1 MAGETP
7 SESRAVANGA
17 DDSAVSVEC
26 VRPPPAVRR
35 RVTLGASFFRLRW
48 RVAAHAGDSGD
59 NAPLSRQPEPA
70 LELVWIPISVFA
82 ALMQAIRT
90 AAQKTLNQRMSTMGT
105 TYVRSFAGLPFLV
118 VFLVAVLGIEGG
130 AAPDWQPAFFLL
142 AAAGALTQVV
152 ATALL
157 IKLFTLKTFAVGS
170 MLIKSDILMTA
181 LIGTL
186 WFSEDLSPL
195 GWLALLVVLA
205 GVLFL
210 LGARFGP
217 RAIAPGEES
226 VGGLLRGRATRV
238 ALGCALMFS
247 FSYLFV
253 REATLAI
260 GPGTFLWRG
269 GWTVVTVTGMQV
281 VALGAWLLVTE
292 PRVFTQLWP
301 NRGLVGFIGLTSALG
316 SIGWFTA
323 FALEN
328 ASYVRAVAQV
338 EAVFTILI
346 SWFYFRESVRRMEL
360 AGIVTMIVGVL
371 MFRLVD

>member
-1 MAGETP
+1 M
-7 SESRAVANGA
+7 
-17 DDSAVSVEC
+17 
-26 VRPPPAVRR
+26 
-35 RVTLGASFFRLRW
+35 
-48 RVAAHAGDSGD
+48 
-59 NAPLSRQPEPA
+59 
-70 LELVWIPISVFA
+70 ELVWIPISVFA

-130 AAPDWQPAFFLL
+130 AVPDWRPAFFLL

-292 PRVFTQLWP
+292 PKVFTQLWP

-360 AGIVTMIVGVL
+360 VGIVTMIVGVL

>member
-1 MAGETP
+1 
-7 SESRAVANGA
+7 
-17 DDSAVSVEC
+17 
-26 VRPPPAVRR
+26 
-35 RVTLGASFFRLRW
+35 
-48 RVAAHAGDSGD
+48 
-59 NAPLSRQPEPA
+59 

-105 TYVRSFAGLPFLV
+105 TYVRSFAGLPFLI
-118 VFLVAVLGIEGG
+118 VFLFIVLSVEGG
-130 AAPDWQPAFFLL
+130 GVPAWRPAFFML

-186 WFSEDLSPL
+186 WFSEDLSPI

-226 VGGLLRGRATRV
+226 VAGLLRGRATRV
-238 ALGCALMFS
+238 ALACALMFS

-253 REATLAI
+253 REATLAV
-260 GPGTFLWRG
+260 GAGSFLWRG

-292 PRVFTQLWP
+292 PRAFAQMWP

-346 SWFYFRESVRRMEL
+346 SWLYFRETVRRMEL
-360 AGIVTMIVGVL
+360 VGIVTMIVGVL

>member
-1 MAGETP
+1 
-7 SESRAVANGA
+7 
-17 DDSAVSVEC
+17 
-26 VRPPPAVRR
+26 
-35 RVTLGASFFRLRW
+35 
-48 RVAAHAGDSGD
+48 
-59 NAPLSRQPEPA
+59 

-105 TYVRSFAGLPFLV
+105 TYVRSFAGLPFLI
-118 VFLVAVLGIEGG
+118 VFLVIVLTVEGG
-130 AAPDWQPAFFLL
+130 GVPAWRPGFFVL

-217 RAIAPGEES
+217 RAIAPDEES
-226 VGGLLRGRATRV
+226 VAGLLRGRATRV

-253 REATLAI
+253 REATLAL
-260 GPGTFLWRG
+260 GAGSFLWRG

-281 VALGAWLLVTE
+281 VALGAWLLFTE
-292 PRVFTQLWP
+292 PRAFTQLWP
-301 NRGLVGFIGLTSALG
+301 NRRLVGFIGLTSALG
-316 SIGWFTA
+316 SIGWFSA

-360 AGIVTMIVGVL
+360 VGIVTMIVGVL
-371 MFRLVD
+371 LFRLVD